1 MLMAFLED
9 PTFWAGVGLAIF
21 ILILIYFGV
30 PGQIT
35 KALDARRFAIRD
47 ELEDARRLR
56 EEAQNLLA
64 TNQRRQRD
72 AVDESK
78 EILNAA
84 RNEAERMVAEAR
96 SDLADL
102 IDRRRRGAQ
111 DRIARAEAQAVSDI
125 RAYAASVSVMA
136 AREVIRTQM
145 TPEQDRKIVGAAIQN
160 LGGQLR
166 RS

>member
-56 EEAQNLLA
+56 EEAQKPSGRR
-64 TNQRRQRD
+64 NQRKQRD
-72 AVDESK
+72 AVD
-78 EILNAA
+78 
-84 RNEAERMVAEAR
+84 
-96 SDLADL
+96 
-102 IDRRRRGAQ
+102 RG
-111 DRIARAEAQAVSDI
+111 
-125 RAYAASVSVMA
+125 
-136 AREVIRTQM
+136 
-145 TPEQDRKIVGAAIQN
+145 
-160 LGGQLR
+160 
-166 RS
+166 